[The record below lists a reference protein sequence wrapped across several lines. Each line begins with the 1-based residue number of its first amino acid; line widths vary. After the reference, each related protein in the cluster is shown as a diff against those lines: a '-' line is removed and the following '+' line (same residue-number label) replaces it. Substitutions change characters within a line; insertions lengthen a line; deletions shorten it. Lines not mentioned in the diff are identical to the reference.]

1 MAYGGVD
8 YEAVKLQEQAMRNR
22 VLQRAKEHPPKP
34 MSAKKL
40 FLILGIAFFILIAV
54 FIVFSLA
61 F

>member
-34 MSAKKL
+34 MSAGKL
-40 FLILGIAFFILIAV
+40 FLILGIAFFILFAV